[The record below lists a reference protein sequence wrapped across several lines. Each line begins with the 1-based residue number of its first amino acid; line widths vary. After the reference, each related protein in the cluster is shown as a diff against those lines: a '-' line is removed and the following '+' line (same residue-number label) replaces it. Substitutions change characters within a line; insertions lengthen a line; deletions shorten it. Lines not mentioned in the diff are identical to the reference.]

1 MITSA
6 PANLAKDRRLRET
19 PFAKS
24 PLPTRHRQDMTLR
37 PPAFRIVLA
46 LVGASLVLMGARGV
60 VLGNVPMIREVNL
73 FDWSQSA
80 SWLLEGA
87 VVAVILLAWIRPAI
101 FAWLAWCTAVG
112 ALAWMLHGLWTQVEL
127 FSANSAANAAAGDFA
142 LDVPK
147 LLKSIEIRP
156 GAVAIISGLVIQ
168 AVGLCM
174 KQRTASRAA

>member
-37 PPAFRIVLA
+37 PPSFRIVLA
-46 LVGASLVLMGARGV
+46 LVGASLVLLGARGV

-73 FDWSQSA
+73 FDWSRTA

-87 VVAVILLAWIRPAI
+87 VVGVLLLAWMRPAI
-101 FAWLAWCTAVG
+101 FAWLAWCVAVG
-112 ALAWMLHGLWTQVEL
+112 ALGYMLNDLWTQVSL
-127 FSANSAANAAAGDFA
+127 YSASSAESAAAGDFA
-142 LDVPK
+142 VDVAK
-147 LLKSIEIRP
+147 
-156 GAVAIISGLVIQ
+156 
-168 AVGLCM
+168 M
-174 KQRTASRAA
+174 